1 MELKPIFDIDT
12 NIDQSEYCWL
22 PDGFSDEEL
31 MWLDNLKN
39 LYPYDRASVDPSMVT
54 EKRKSRIRYISHD
67 DRSSWVFD
75 KLKQFIV
82 ESNKTAWNFDLYSI
96 IDSLQHSEY
105 LEGDFCD
112 FHMDIDE
119 KGTKYRKISVIV
131 QLSDPSEYD
140 GGDLEVW
147 SEGKFEVLSKE
158 KGCVFIFPSF
168 ILHRVTPITRG
179 IRKSL
184 VLYAGGG
191 SYK

>member
-1 MELKPIFDIDT
+1 MELKPIFEVDT
-12 NIDQSEYCWL
+12 YINQSEYCWL

-31 MWLDNLKN
+31 MWLNNLKN
-39 LYPYDRASVDPSMVT
+39 LYPYDRSSVDPSMAT
-54 EKRKSRIRYISHD
+54 EKRKSRIRYIPHD

-75 KLKQFIV
+75 KLKQFIID
-82 ESNKTAWNFDLYSI
+82 SNKTAWNFDLYSI

-105 LEGDFCD
+105 LEGDFCNL
-112 FHMDIDE
+112 HMDIGP
-119 KGTKYRKISVIV
+119 GTNHRKISVIV

-147 SEGKFEVLSKE
+147 SEGKFEILSKE
-158 KGCVFIFPSF
+158 KGCAFLFPSF

-179 IRKSL
+179 MRKSL
-184 VLYAGGG
+184 VIYAGGG